1 MPDSNVGVKR
11 LSLAS
16 LSSIETI
23 VHWVG
28 MFLWAVDDDGS
39 HERANIKALAEV
51 FTLPLVFWAD
61 SGRTPSDSTYPECQF
76 FGSGMAGIVQ

>member
-28 MFLWAVDDDGS
+28 MLLWAVDDDGS
-39 HERANIKALAEV
+39 HERANIKALAVRTVLRAVCIGDTSKEGNDMKMFNGV
-51 FTLPLVFWAD
+51 RNKED
-61 SGRTPSDSTYPECQF
+61 S
-76 FGSGMAGIVQ
+76 